1 MKIDPMYKKL
11 GESIR
16 WHREQ
21 AGLTQYELADAIGC
35 TRPSI
40 QMMERGAQRIHL
52 DVLKRIATATH
63 VTVASLLP
71 YSLFR

>member
-1 MKIDPMYKKL
+1 MNIDPMYKRL
-11 GESIR
+11 GRSIR
-16 WHREQ
+16 SCREE

-40 QMMERGAQRIHL
+40 QMMERGSQRIHL
-52 DVLKRIATATH
+52 DVLKRIAEATH